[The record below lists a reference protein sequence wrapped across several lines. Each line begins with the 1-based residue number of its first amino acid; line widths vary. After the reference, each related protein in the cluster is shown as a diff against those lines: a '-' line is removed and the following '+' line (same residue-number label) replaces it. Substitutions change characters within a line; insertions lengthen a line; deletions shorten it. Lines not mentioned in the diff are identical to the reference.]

1 MYEKLRKAELIKI
14 IDDLEK
20 KILDFEL
27 KIKELRKTELKYE
40 TLKTAREEDKKKI
53 LEAEQIINNKNK
65 LENELENYYGKQIL
79 LLRKDLKESNETAA
93 KLFDMMDNTI
103 NLNLNYYTHFKSVFI
118 ENKKEGD
125 K

>member
-1 MYEKLRKAELIKI
+1 MYEKLRKADLIKKI
-14 IDDLEK
+14 EDLEK
-20 KILDFEL
+20 QILDLNLEKKEL
-27 KIKELRKTELKYE
+27 KKTELKYE

-53 LEAEQIINNKNK
+53 LEAEKIINNHTN
-65 LENELENYYGKQIL
+65 LETELENYYGKQIL

-93 KLFDMMDNTI
+93 KLFDMLDNTI